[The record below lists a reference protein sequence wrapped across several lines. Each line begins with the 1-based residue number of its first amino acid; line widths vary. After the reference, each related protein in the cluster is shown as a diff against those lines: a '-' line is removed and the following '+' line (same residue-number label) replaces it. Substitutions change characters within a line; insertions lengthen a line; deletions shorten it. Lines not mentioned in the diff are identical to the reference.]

1 MPHVSWSHTALKDY
15 ENCAR
20 KYHEVRV
27 LKKFPFEETE
37 ASRYGNNLHKAAELY
52 VKDGTPLP
60 PEFDFIK
67 PVVDSLMSLPGRKL
81 AEYKMTLD
89 ANLNPVSWFDKKAW
103 VRGIADFLS
112 IDDDNLTAYVADYK
126 TGSNKYPDREQLRL
140 MAMMVFAHFPH
151 LRRVKSI
158 LLFVVK
164 NSMVKHSMSVDE
176 ADAEWWRYRE
186 RVAKIEASVNNG
198 VWNPTRTP
206 LCGYCPVQSC
216 EFNKR
221 H

>member
-1 MPHVSWSHTALKDY
+1 MPQVSWSHTALKDY

-112 IDDDNLTAYVADYK
+112 IDDEPSRALWQ
-126 TGSNKYPDREQLRL
+126 GQ
-140 MAMMVFAHFPH
+140 
-151 LRRVKSI
+151 
-158 LLFVVK
+158 
-164 NSMVKHSMSVDE
+164 HSD
-176 ADAEWWRYRE
+176 
-186 RVAKIEASVNNG
+186 G
-198 VWNPTRTP
+198 
-206 LCGYCPVQSC
+206 
-216 EFNKR
+216 
-221 H
+221 

>member
-151 LRRVKSI
+151 LRRVKSM

-164 NSMVKHSMSVDE
+164 NDAVKDQMMVAE
-176 ADAEWWRYRE
+176 AESEWWRYRE
-186 RVAKIEASVNNG
+186 RIGKIESSLESG
-198 VWNPTRTP
+198 VWNPNKNP
-206 LCGYCPVQSC
+206 LCGYCPCTSC